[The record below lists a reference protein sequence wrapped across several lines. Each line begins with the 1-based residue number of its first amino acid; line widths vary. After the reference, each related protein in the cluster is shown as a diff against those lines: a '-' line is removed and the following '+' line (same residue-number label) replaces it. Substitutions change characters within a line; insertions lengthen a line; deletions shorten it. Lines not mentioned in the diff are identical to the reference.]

1 LNPKTFDQVEFPTE
15 GILIGGGGDDAAPTT
30 ESTKDD

>member
-1 LNPKTFDQVEFPTE
+1 VYVNPKTFDQMEFPSE
-15 GILIGGGGDDAAPTT
+15 GILIGEDATT